1 MERELREAKM
11 LEKWNELQ
19 ELFLKAKTQ
28 YEGKAFGSRK
38 ISLSSLSRYKL
49 NSRIELYFV
58 ERVYISKGYY
68 TGGEHCDSIQS
79 FEDFCANA
87 DRAEIKAFGKSM
99 MVQKCASGTASFSIS
114 KLDCRTSNLSFL
126 KLKDIDIDTYK
137 TVEKIF
143 NVSLDNLLLS
153 PIKDYPS
160 QDCKTYSATKWLE
173 NKGRKLFELTEEE
186 TYLLQDHP
194 FRYGK
199 YLLIDDFTIKILKEM
214 RDIEAEHASRD
225 TGFSCFGQWIRPSG
239 ISARK
244 RDLLDSILSRI
255 TQYTEQVN

>member
-1 MERELREAKM
+1 MEKTIKQMERELHEAKM
-11 LEKWNELQ
+11 RERWNELQ
-19 ELFLKAKTQ
+19 ELFFKAKTR
-28 YEGKAFGSRK
+28 YEGKAFGNRK

-49 NSRIELYFV
+49 NSGIQLYFV
-58 ERVYISKGYY
+58 ECVYISTGYY
-68 TGGEHCDSIQS
+68 TGGGHCDSIQS

-99 MVQKCASGTASFSIS
+99 SVWKSEDGTASFSIS
-114 KLDCRTSNLSFL
+114 KLDCRTSDLL
-126 KLKDIDIDTYK
+126 LKDINIDTYK

-160 QDCKTYSATKWLE
+160 YDCKTYSAVKWLE
-173 NKGRKLFELTEEE
+173 NKGRKLFELTEDE

-214 RDIEAEHASRD
+214 RDIEAQNASRD
-225 TGFSCFGQWIRPSG
+225 TGFSYCGQWIRPSG
-239 ISARK
+239 MSARK
-244 RDLLDSILSRI
+244 MCLLDSILSRI
-255 TQYTEQVN
+255 TQC